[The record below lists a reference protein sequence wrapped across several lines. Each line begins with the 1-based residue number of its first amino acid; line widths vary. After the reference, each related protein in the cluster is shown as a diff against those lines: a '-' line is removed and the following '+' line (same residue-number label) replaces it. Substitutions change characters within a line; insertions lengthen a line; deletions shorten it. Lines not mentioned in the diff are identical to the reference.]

1 MSSQIIVT
9 RLFVQQVVH
18 EKESFYVPWLRY
30 TALLKMIGWYL
41 IKGDTFRSVP
51 FVEMRTNISYDC
63 LRTSEAALKYM
74 GNVSGRSPTKPRQNG
89 A

>member
-1 MSSQIIVT
+1 
-9 RLFVQQVVH
+9 
-18 EKESFYVPWLRY
+18 
-30 TALLKMIGWYL
+30 MIGWYL

-51 FVEMRTNISYDC
+51 FVEMRTNIPYDC
-63 LRTSEAALKYM
+63 LSTSEAALKYM